1 MEPPDPSPSD
11 PEGSEKSV
19 RSIVAPRF
27 TTAMPEGPKSVAHA
41 LARQEGPALAFLL
54 EKGRTPSRSISR
66 KWIARGRRVPMT
78 LVVARAVGAAL
89 LLASLRRDHFRSA
102 TSGKTQ

>member
-27 TTAMPEGPKSVAHA
+27 TTAMPEGRKSVAHA

-54 EKGRTPSRSISR
+54 EKG
-66 KWIARGRRVPMT
+66 
-78 LVVARAVGAAL
+78 
-89 LLASLRRDHFRSA
+89 
-102 TSGKTQ
+102 